1 MTAPNTLLVAE
12 SEGVATV
19 TLNRPDKLNALNSEV
34 LRELL
39 ELVTALGARPL
50 EQRPRALLVTGAGDR
65 AFAAGAD
72 IAELATLDS
81 DAARRVSELG
91 HELGRALDLASFP
104 SIAAVNGFALGGGL
118 ELALCCDLIVCTERA
133 RFGQPEINL
142 GVIPGFGG
150 TFRLMARV
158 GLGQAR
164 RLIFTGETIDAARA
178 ERIGLVDAV
187 YPQAELMTRAAEL
200 ARTLAAKAPLALG
213 AAKRCSFENL
223 YRDFAAAASGEAA
236 SFAELFAT
244 ADAREGFSAFLAK
257 RPPCFV
263 GR

>member
-1 MTAPNTLLVAE
+1 
-12 SEGVATV
+12 
-19 TLNRPDKLNALNSEV
+19 
-34 LRELL
+34 
-39 ELVTALGARPL
+39 
-50 EQRPRALLVTGAGDR
+50 
-65 AFAAGAD
+65 
-72 IAELATLDS
+72 
-81 DAARRVSELG
+81 LG
-91 HELGRALDLASFP
+91 HALDLASFP

-158 GLGQAR
+158 GVGQAR

-200 ARTLAAKAPLALG
+200 GRTLAGKAPLALA

-223 YRDFAAAASGEAA
+223 YRDFAAAATGEAE
-236 SFAELFAT
+236 SFAALFAT

>member
-1 MTAPNTLLVAE
+1 MTSPSTLLVSEA
-12 SEGVATV
+12 EGVATV
-19 TLNRPDKLNALNSEV
+19 TLNRPDKLNALNSQV
-34 LRELL
+34 LSELRD
-39 ELVTALGARPL
+39 LVTELDSRPL
-50 EQRPRALLVTGAGDR
+50 EQRPRALVITGAGER

-72 IAELATLDS
+72 IAELAQLGSDS
-81 DAARRVSELG
+81 AKQVSGLG
-91 HELGRALDLASFP
+91 HALGHALDVASFP

-118 ELALCCDLIVCTERA
+118 ELALCCDLILCSERA

-158 GLGQAR
+158 GVGQAR

-187 YPQAELMTRAAEL
+187 HPPGELVRHANEL
-200 ARTLAAKAPLALG
+200 GRTLSGKAPLALA
-213 AAKRCSFENL
+213 AAKRSLFENL
-223 YRDFAAAASGEAA
+223 YQGFESAATNEAA
-236 SFAELFAT
+236 RFAELFAT
-244 ADAREGFSAFLAK
+244 ADAAEGFAAFLAK
-257 RPPCFV
+257 RPPCFT

>member
-1 MTAPNTLLVAE
+1 VTQPSTLLVTEA
-12 SEGVATV
+12 EGVTTV
-19 TLNRPDKLNALNSEV
+19 TLNRPDKLNALNSQV
-34 LRELL
+34 LSELL
-39 ELVTALGARPL
+39 ELVTALEARPL
-50 EQRPRALLVTGAGDR
+50 EQRPRALIITGAGER

-72 IAELATLDS
+72 IAELAKLGP
-81 DAARRVSELG
+81 DAARQVSALG
-91 HELGRALDLASFP
+91 HALGHALDVASFP

-118 ELALCCDLIVCTERA
+118 ELALCCDLILCSERA

-158 GLGQAR
+158 GVGQAR
-164 RLIFTGETIDAARA
+164 RLIFTGENIDAAGA

-187 YPQAELMTRAAEL
+187 HPPAELSSRATEL
-200 ARTLAAKAPLALG
+200 AQTLSGKAPLALG
-213 AAKRCSFENL
+213 AAKRSLFENL
-223 YRDFAAAASGEAA
+223 YRDFATAATGEAER
-236 SFAELFAT
+236 FAELFAT
-244 ADAREGFSAFLAK
+244 ADAAEGFAAFLAK